1 MNMRIL
7 SLGFALSLSGCISY
21 PSNITAESA
30 GIVVDESGAPVEG
43 AIVCAVV
50 YKQWPFPRLF
60 SYENTRAGADGSF
73 KVKAPGRVERGWFP
87 FMSLMSP
94 EPPAYPGCA
103 ACRPGSQI
111 THFPCNANAKVTLHP
126 MVVQISPATAKMRN
140 RASGEF
146 DVMANLL
153 SECDVNIPP
162 K

>member
-7 SLGFALSLSGCISY
+7 IAGFALSLSGCISY
-21 PSNITAESA
+21 PSSITAESS
-30 GIVVDESGAPVEG
+30 GIIADESGAPIEG
-43 AIVCAVV
+43 AIVCSVV

-60 SYENTRAGADGSF
+60 AYDNTRAATDGSF
-73 KVKAPGRVERGWFP
+73 KVKATGRIERGWFP
-87 FMSLMSP
+87 FMSLLSP

-111 THFPCNANAKVTLHP
+111 AHFPCNANARVTLHP
-126 MVVQISPATAKMRN
+126 LVVQTSPDTAKKRY
-140 RASGEF
+140 RTSGEF